1 MQGRK
6 TYVVIC
12 GFADVVAGG
21 PIYYANKVRYMK
33 DLGWNVVVIPTNKGK
48 HVYIHGMEQYLG
60 PYVPFILDM
69 PSEYPKRQREKL
81 VDYLQG
87 FIPQDTGETIIETGT
102 DYTCYW
108 GEALAERIKAK
119 HIVIFLDEQ
128 NPRVDEKTIGFYLF
142 KYDRHEM
149 ACISKPVMQNMF
161 KKYRQLS
168 MDECYGLPCACTNS
182 IEDYK
187 SPLTEKIKR
196 SEWNIGYIGR
206 LEKPFTP
213 TIVDGFVDFCKA
225 YTDKKITITF
235 FGGAFEQKTIDN
247 IRSRF
252 SCLGNVSLIISGY
265 IFPLPLKALQK
276 IDVYVSGSGSARVA
290 MNAGIYS
297 VKVDMLSYMP
307 LGLIR
312 KTSKE
317 LTFDKCPHGN
327 RVFDYLKWVL
337 VDKDNLPPRPVTDY
351 LNDIEFVNTSFEQH
365 IKFIDGASKNQAY
378 YDMEKLGISDKR
390 RKKRFFRSILGLP
403 LYNFLHNCEAWA
415 LGIKAKIFR

>member
-60 PYVPFILDM
+60 PYVPFILDI
-69 PSEYPKRQREKL
+69 PSEYSKRQREKL
-81 VDYLQG
+81 VSYLQR
-87 FIPQDTGETIIETGT
+87 FIPEDAGYTVIETGT

-168 MDECYGLPCACTNS
+168 LDECYGLSCVCSNS
-182 IEDYK
+182 IEDYD
-187 SPLTEKIKR
+187 SPLISEIER

-213 TIVDGFVDFCKA
+213 TIVDGIVKFCKA
-225 YTDKKITITF
+225 YSGRSITVVF
-235 FGGAFEQKTIDN
+235 FGGAFEQKTVDN
-247 IRSRF
+247 IKSHFADLR
-252 SCLGNVSLIISGY
+252 NVKLLISGY
-265 IFPLPLKALQK
+265 LFPLPLKALK
-276 IDVYVSGSGSARVA
+276 KMDIFVSGAGSARVA
-290 MNAGIYS
+290 TEAGVYS
-297 VKVDMLSYMP
+297 VHINMLSYVPEGLMRTSNRTPFYDRCP
-307 LGLIR
+307 LGNSI
-312 KTSKE
+312 
-317 LTFDKCPHGN
+317 
-327 RVFDYLKWVL
+327 FDYLKWVL
-337 VDKDNLPPRPVTDY
+337 VDKDDLPPRPVEDY
-351 LNDIEFVNTSFEQH
+351 SNDWEFVKSSFEEH
-365 IKFIDGASKNQAY
+365 VRFIESSCKNEAY
-378 YDMEKLGISDKR
+378 YDVEKLGISDKR
-390 RKKRFFRSILGLP
+390 RKKRFYRSILGLP
-403 LYNFLHNCEAWA
+403 LYNFLHNCEVWA